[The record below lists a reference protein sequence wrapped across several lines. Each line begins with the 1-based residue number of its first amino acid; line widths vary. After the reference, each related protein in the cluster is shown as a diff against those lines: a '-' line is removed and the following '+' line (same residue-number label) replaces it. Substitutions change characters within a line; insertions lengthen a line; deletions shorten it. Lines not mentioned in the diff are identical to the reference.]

1 MSQPIRTMWHKII
14 PLIDADN
21 VWLTAPIKNGKVGQ
35 SRHWNNYTPRPNALK
50 EVVRELGKLPKFVI
64 DDELI
69 EIICGE
75 GFQQSILAMQRAGVL
90 RLPFPAITI
99 EFRKDS
105 TGGRALVLLRDNAFP
120 ERLPWEAPLDKD
132 NGDFWRKS
140 FYGIPF
146 RIEADRN
153 GEYLVISPG
162 VVSSNVEEK
171 DGKPWL
177 EISAQGHD
185 ILKNSPELSD
195 LIRDTYVKEG
205 ALIWRALAAA
215 FLITHTGG
223 VTREV
228 VECAKINRKR
238 LLSNKE
244 PIPRHIVLSI
254 GKVYRSSKSETADD
268 YIPGR
273 SPRPHWRRGY
283 DQPVR
288 YGKGHT
294 LTKLVY
300 VPGKLVAFKEFE
312 GAVPP
317 PAPEYHVKP

>member
-1 MSQPIRTMWHKII
+1 
-14 PLIDADN
+14 
-21 VWLTAPIKNGKVGQ
+21 V
-35 SRHWNNYTPRPNALK
+35 
-50 EVVRELGKLPKFVI
+50 
-64 DDELI
+64 
-69 EIICGE
+69 
-75 GFQQSILAMQRAGVL
+75 
-90 RLPFPAITI
+90 
-99 EFRKDS
+99 EFRKD
-105 TGGRALVLLRDNAFP
+105 TRGGRALVLIRDNAFP
-120 ERLPWEAPLDKD
+120 ERLPWEAPLDED

-146 RIEADRN
+146 RLEIDPSRN
-153 GEYLVISPG
+153 NEEYLVVSPG
-162 VVSSNVEEK
+162 VVSADVGEK
-171 DGKPWL
+171 DGVPWL

-185 ILKNSPELSD
+185 ILKLSPELSD

-205 ALIWRALAAA
+205 GLIWKALAAA
-215 FLITHTGG
+215 FLVMHTGG
-223 VTREV
+223 VKREI
-228 VECAKINRKR
+228 VECSKINRKR
-238 LLSNKE
+238 VLSNKE

-254 GKVYRSSKSETADD
+254 GKVYRSSKSEIADD

-288 YGKGHT
+288 YGKGRT

-300 VPGKLVAFKEFE
+300 VPGKIVAFKEFE